1 MAQLQGGG
9 GGGGGKNHLLPSV
22 TAPITAPPVRAGITG
37 ITAVPKTRAAGMG
50 YSGGRG
56 VGGGTGSN
64 SSGYIGNLA
73 APVQTSP
80 PPMSLDD
87 FVSQDT
93 AYQSQLAAL
102 SKAFTD
108 YQSQQEQAKT
118 NYLTNYGT
126 DRDALE
132 RNRVNAMSELEN
144 DFASRGLLQSGL
156 YADSRADLTND
167 YDRRNAA
174 LEQAKAQYI
183 AGLTNDLSNFQS
195 EQDLTKQRALQE
207 AAARRA
213 AQYGI

>member
-50 YSGGRG
+50 YSGGGRA
-56 VGGGTGSN
+56 GGGTGSN

-80 PPMSLDD
+80 PSMSLDD

-108 YQSQQEQAKT
+108 YQSQQGQAKT

-126 DRDALE
+126 DRNALE

>member
-1 MAQLQGGG
+1 MAQLQGMG

-22 TAPITAPPVRAGITG
+22 TAPITAPPVRAGVTG

-50 YSGGRG
+50 YSGGG
-56 VGGGTGSN
+56 GAGGGTGSN

-73 APVQTSP
+73 APVQSAP

-87 FVSQDT
+87 FVAQDT

-118 NYLTNYGT
+118 GYLTNYGT

-156 YADSRADLTND
+156 YADSRADLTGD
-167 YDRRNAA
+167 YDRRNSA

-213 AQYGI
+213 AQYGV

>member
-1 MAQLQGGG
+1 MAQLQGSGG
-9 GGGGGKNHLLPSV
+9 GGGGRNNLLPSV
-22 TAPITAPPVRAGITG
+22 TAPITATPIRAGITG
-37 ITAVPKTRAAGMG
+37 ITAVPKSRTAGMG
-50 YSGGRG
+50 YGGG
-56 VGGGTGSN
+56 GTGGGTGSN

-73 APVQTSP
+73 APAQSAP

-87 FVSQDT
+87 FVAQDT

-102 SKAFTD
+102 SKTFTD

-118 NYLTNYGT
+118 GYLTNYGT

-156 YADSRADLTND
+156 YADSRADLTGD
-167 YDRRNAA
+167 YDRRNTA

-183 AGLTNDLSNFQS
+183 AGLTNDLTNFQS

>member
-1 MAQLQGGG
+1 MAQLQGMG
-9 GGGGGKNHLLPSV
+9 GGGGGKNHLLPF
-22 TAPITAPPVRAGITG
+22 TAPPVRAGVTG

-50 YSGGRG
+50 YSGGG
-56 VGGGTGSN
+56 GAGGGTGSN

-73 APVQTSP
+73 APVQSAP

-87 FVSQDT
+87 FVAQDT

-108 YQSQQEQAKT
+108 YQSQQGQAKT
-118 NYLTNYGT
+118 GYLTNYGT

-156 YADSRADLTND
+156 YADSRADLTGD

-213 AQYGI
+213 AQYGV